1 MAQALFASR
10 SAGYLPRALAL
21 IDEWLEDHP
30 PTLAGWWAWIEEGLE
45 DRSPYTLSQYTAMM
59 RTAARL
65 FAPTLLAVLQD
76 PRVDATLA
84 GLRNRAGPRAMLR
97 GATPL
102 PQRLAITLARSSQ
115 PPWSQVFILLWAR
128 GARVADVAKLR
139 EGSLWRV
146 APDVLGVE
154 LAGTKGQRMGLPTG
168 VELTLP
174 PWAMDALAP
183 ITAAAPPLT
192 PAHDRPRLFPW
203 LTAQSVTAELRRR
216 LGAATVYTAHSFRK
230 GAVPH
235 LMARGA
241 SAADIAVLTQHRT
254 LAGLSPYARRPDD
267 ATRAVLRSTTQSLWD

>member
-1 MAQALFASR
+1 MAEALLASR

-30 PTLAGWWAWIEEGLE
+30 PTLAGWWAWVEDGAD

-65 FAPTLLAVLQD
+65 FRPTLLAVLQD
-76 PRVDATLA
+76 PRVDAALA
-84 GLRNRAGPRAMLR
+84 GLRNRAGPRALLR

-102 PQRLAITLARSSQ
+102 PQQLAVHLARSSQ

-128 GARVADVAKLR
+128 GARVADVAALR

-168 VELTLP
+168 LELTLP
-174 PWAMDALAP
+174 PWAMAELAP
-183 ITAAAPPLT
+183 ITAPTPPRT
-192 PAHDRPRLFPW
+192 PANDRPQLFPW
-203 LTAQSVTAELRRR
+203 LSAPVVTAELRRR
-216 LGAATVYTAHSFRK
+216 LGPSTVYTAHSFRK

-235 LMARGA
+235 LMGRGA
-241 SAADIAVLTQHRT
+241 SAAEIAVLTQHRT

>member
-1 MAQALFASR
+1 MAEALLASR
-10 SAGYLPRALAL
+10 CDGYLRRALAL
-21 IDEWLEDHP
+21 IDEWVEDHP
-30 PTLAGWWAWIEEGLE
+30 PTLAGWWSWVEDGLE
-45 DRSPYTLSQYTAMM
+45 ERSPYTLSQYTAMM

-65 FAPTLLAVLQD
+65 FNPALLAVLQD
-76 PRVDATLA
+76 PRVDAALA
-84 GLRNRAGPRAMLR
+84 GLRNRAGPRALLR

-102 PQRLAITLARSSQ
+102 PQQLAVTLARSSSA
-115 PPWSQVFILLWAR
+115 PWSQVFILLWAR
-128 GARVADVAKLR
+128 GARVADVAALR
-139 EGSLWRV
+139 EGSLWLV
-146 APDVLGVE
+146 APDVIGVE

-174 PWAMDALAP
+174 PWAMAVLAP
-183 ITAAAPPLT
+183 ITAAAPPRT
-192 PAHDRPRLFPW
+192 PAHDRQRLFPW
-203 LTAQSVTAELRRR
+203 LSAPVVTAELRRR

-267 ATRAVLRSTTQSLWD
+267 ATRAVLRSTTQSLWN